1 MQVNPKLDVE
11 AKEVAA
17 KEELPAEKEEA
28 AKEAQPDEE
37 TDEEAGAEDK
47 TGTAGQTAEG
57 DDKSKRP
64 KKKHNIKPGKKARNS
79 HFPSQDVNVEAK
91 LKKHQEREE
100 IERKFFEFPSLQ
112 KGTRE
117 ELAQS
122 CRELETHLRVALRRV
137 GRISSWLPS
146 FPLIL
151 VLNSSSFQRRT
162 N

>member
-122 CRELETHLRVALRRV
+122 CNYNTIPHQ
-137 GRISSWLPS
+137 G
-146 FPLIL
+146 
-151 VLNSSSFQRRT
+151 QD
-162 N
+162 